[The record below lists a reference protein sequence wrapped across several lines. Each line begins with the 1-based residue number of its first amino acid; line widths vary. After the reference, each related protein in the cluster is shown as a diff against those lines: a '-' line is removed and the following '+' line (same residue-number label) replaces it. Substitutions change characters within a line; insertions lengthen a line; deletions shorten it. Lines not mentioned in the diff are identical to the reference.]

1 MSPADSGDTRDRI
14 LRAAAELLDRQ
25 GREAVSTRAVSAA
38 AGVQAPTLYRIF
50 GDMTGLL
57 DAVAAYAFE
66 EYLKDK
72 RALAETDDPVADLRR
87 GWDQHIEFGLARPA
101 FYVLMYGNGRPAGE
115 SPAGREAAA
124 NLRRLLGRVA
134 ATGRLTMSVERAAEF
149 THATGVGVVLTL
161 IATPEAE
168 RDLALSELARDSVLR
183 TLVAGAEPVAAP
195 VAAHPVAAR
204 AAALR
209 EALRTAPDG
218 EDGDGL
224 TSAERALLDQWL
236 ERLAGGR

>member
-1 MSPADSGDTRDRI
+1 MSPAETGDTRDRI
-14 LRAAAELLDRQ
+14 LRAAADLLDRE

-57 DAVAAYAFE
+57 DAVTAYAFE

-72 RALAETDDPVADLRR
+72 RALAETADPVADLRR

-149 THATGVGVVLTL
+149 THATAVGVVLTL

-183 TLVAGAEPVAAP
+183 TLVTDAEPVAAA
-195 VAAHPVAAR
+195 VAADPVAAR

-218 EDGDGL
+218 ENGDGL

-236 ERLAGGR
+236 ERLAGGG